1 MGLKGKQI
9 MKLEK
14 ISALQLF
21 YVIVGF
27 EIGNTL
33 IYGLG
38 SGAKQD
44 AWLVLVFAMVGGL
57 ILMYVYTK
65 LSAFYPGDSLVQ
77 MLPKILGKYLSYPV
91 ILIYIC
97 YFTYLAARACR
108 DFGEL
113 IASTILDETPISL
126 VIGSFMVLMIF
137 CLRGGVETFGRMGE
151 VVFPVYIFSVLLIW
165 ILLLSVDQFN
175 IQNLA
180 PILGNGVKPVL
191 KEVFPAVL
199 TFPFGESIII
209 TMFFPYLNNT
219 GDTRKVG
226 MSVILVSGILLTMNL
241 IMILS
246 VLGPEIYNLDLFPLL
261 SATRMVSI
269 ADFLERFDALIILL
283 MVAGVFFKVGGWTF
297 GAAVG
302 ISQLF
307 KLKQSRSVLLGLGTI
322 IPPLS
327 LVFAADYSE
336 FIETGFKYVTL
347 YVHVPLQI
355 MLPIFLLCVAI
366 IRNKFNAR

>member
-1 MGLKGKQI
+1 
-9 MKLEK
+9 MKEQK

-21 YVIVGF
+21 YVLVSF

-44 AWLVLVFAMVGGL
+44 AWLVIVFSMVGGL
-57 ILMYVYTK
+57 ILMYIFTK
-65 LSAFYPGDSLVQ
+65 LSVLYPGLSLVQ
-77 MLPKILGKYLSYPV
+77 MIPKIIGKFLSYP
-91 ILIYIC
+91 IIIIYIV

-113 IASTILDETPISL
+113 IATTILVETPMII
-126 VIGSFMVLMIF
+126 VIGSFMVLLIY

-151 VVFPVYIFSVLLIW
+151 VVFPIYLLSVLLIW

-175 IQNLA
+175 INNLS
-180 PILGNGVKPVL
+180 PILGNGVKTVI
-191 KEVFPAVL
+191 KEIFPAAL

-209 TMFFPYLNNT
+209 TMLFPFVNNKHNVIKI
-219 GDTRKVG
+219 GFL
-226 MSVILVSGILLTMNL
+226 VILVSGILLTINI

-246 VLGPEIYNLDLFPLL
+246 VIGPEIYHKDFFPLL
-261 SATRMVSI
+261 TATRMVSI

-283 MVAGVFFKVGGWTF
+283 MITGVFFKVGGWIF

-302 ISQLF
+302 IAHLL
-307 KLKQSRSVLLGLGTI
+307 KLKQTHSVVLGLGTI
-322 IPPLS
+322 IPALS
-327 LVFAADYSE
+327 LVIARDYIKFLE
-336 FIETGFKYVTL
+336 VGFKYVTL

-355 MLPIFLLCVAI
+355 ILPILLLCVAL
-366 IRNKFNAR
+366 IRKKFKVI

>member
-1 MGLKGKQI
+1 
-9 MKLEK
+9 MKEQN

-21 YVIVGF
+21 YVLASF
-27 EIGNTL
+27 EMGNTL

-44 AWLVLVFAMVGGL
+44 AWLVIVFSMVGGL

-65 LSAFYPGDSLVQ
+65 LSDFYPGQSLIQ
-77 MLPKILGKYLSYPV
+77 MIPKIIGKFLSYPIIV
-91 ILIYIC
+91 IYIA

-108 DFGEL
+108 DFAEL
-113 IASTILDETPISL
+113 IASTILVETPIII
-126 VIGSFMVLMIF
+126 VMGSFMVLLIY

-151 VVFPVYIFSVLLIW
+151 VTFPIYIFSVLLIW
-165 ILLLSVDQFN
+165 ILLFSVNQFKISNLSPV
-175 IQNLA
+175 
-180 PILGNGVKPVL
+180 LGNGVKTVIKEIFPV
-191 KEVFPAVL
+191 VL

-209 TMFFPYLNNT
+209 TMFFPFLNNKHNVKKI
-219 GDTRKVG
+219 GFL
-226 MSVILVSGILLTMNL
+226 VILVSGILLTINN

-246 VLGPEIYNLDLFPLL
+246 VIGPEIYDMDFFPLL
-261 SATRMVSI
+261 TSTRMVSI

-283 MVAGVFFKVGGWTF
+283 MVAGVFFKLGGWTF

-302 ISQLF
+302 ISQLL
-307 KLKQSRSVLLGLGTI
+307 KLKQTHSAVLGLGTI

-327 LVFAADYSE
+327 LAIAPDYVNFLE
-336 FIETGFKYVTL
+336 FGFKYITL

-355 MLPIFLLCVAI
+355 IIPFLLLCIAYV
-366 IRNKFNAR
+366 RHKFNFV